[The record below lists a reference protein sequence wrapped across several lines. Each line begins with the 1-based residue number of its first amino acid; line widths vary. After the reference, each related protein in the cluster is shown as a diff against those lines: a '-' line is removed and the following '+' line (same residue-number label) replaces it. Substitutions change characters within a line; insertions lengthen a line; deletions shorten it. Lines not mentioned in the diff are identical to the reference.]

1 MSRTLFCAK
10 KQKTVFHIVHY
21 NQCLV
26 KYGIRKK
33 RILLLSVFLIH
44 MAAPEYLNE
53 AVKVLLYQNI
63 GTSDYRGK
71 TFC

>member
-33 RILLLSVFLIH
+33 RFFLLSVFFDTYGSPGIF
-44 MAAPEYLNE
+44 
-53 AVKVLLYQNI
+53 K
-63 GTSDYRGK
+63 
-71 TFC
+71 

>member
-33 RILLLSVFLIH
+33 RFLLLSVFLIH
-44 MAAPEYLNE
+44 KAAPE
-53 AVKVLLYQNI
+53 
-63 GTSDYRGK
+63 
-71 TFC
+71 

>member
-1 MSRTLFCAK
+1 MSGTLFCAK
-10 KQKTVFHIVHY
+10 KQKTVFRTVHY

-26 KYGIRKK
+26 KYGTRKK
-33 RILLLSVFLIH
+33 RFLLLSVFLIH
-44 MAAPEYLNE
+44 KAAPEYLNE

-63 GTSDYRGK
+63 GASDYRGK

>member
-1 MSRTLFCAK
+1 MSRTLCLRET

-33 RILLLSVFLIH
+33 RFLLLSVFFD
-44 MAAPEYLNE
+44 
-53 AVKVLLYQNI
+53 
-63 GTSDYRGK
+63 T
-71 TFC
+71 